1 MQQHKPLQPALCL
14 IIALA
19 TAMAMTLSNST
30 LVMAQNLG
38 YTTVGGPQAVP
49 VYVPGQINGV
59 TPVGVVTPNYM
70 GSFGHNAVYGDYN
83 NPGVGYQVNQ
93 VTGQQLTYRPN
104 AQTNHGR
111 ANYGNGR
118 SGMSPATMIMGGGM
132 LGIGALAVGS
142 RVMSS
147 RRANGPGGA
156 GSPNHSYEKDMKK
169 AEERRQKQHE
179 KIQRELKQAHE
190 ADLKRKGIMPTSAQG
205 PAPQD
210 FNQGRPVSRAR
221 NSEDLEGDIVPASAT
236 QKLDF

>member
-1 MQQHKPLQPALCL
+1 MQQHKFSQSALCL

-19 TAMAMTLSNST
+19 TALGITLSNSP

-38 YTTVGGPQAVP
+38 YTTVGGPQAVS
-49 VYVPGQINGV
+49 VYVPGQINGIS
-59 TPVGVVTPNYM
+59 TPGVVTPNYI

-83 NPGVGYQVNQ
+83 NPGVGYQVNN
-93 VTGQQLTYRPN
+93 VTGQPLTYRPN

-118 SGMSPATMIMGGGM
+118 SGLSPMTMIMGGGM
-132 LGIGALAVGS
+132 LGVGAMALGA
-142 RVMSS
+142 RAMSS

-169 AEERRQKQHE
+169 ADERRQKQQE

-190 ADLKRKGIMPTSAQG
+190 ADLKRKGILPTSAQG

-210 FNQGRPVSRAR
+210 FNQGRPVGGAR